1 MNQRDVTID
10 IAKGVAIL
18 FVVVGHL
25 LQYNTIDG
33 SSGICFNW
41 IYSFHMPLFMLLSG
55 YVAAF
60 SRDKIKD
67 FRSFVSRKAM
77 QLLLPYALWSFI
89 INPWILKGL
98 RGTELISR
106 AVDVLLSPGLGVW
119 FLVILFF
126 IQCYYFLFV
135 KTSNKLQRKYSSLF
149 SDGIALILI
158 LMTLALLSKMIMIL
172 INNHYLHADWEGVK
186 SYFSIRYVL
195 SFMAGYFMSKYF
207 QRFLYHPLTL
217 VIGLVIFV
225 WLVPAFTFGVSS
237 VPLQLTISLA
247 ASVCLLNVSKIVSSH
262 FSDGFPAQRLAFIG
276 KRTLPIYVTHGL
288 FVNILADN
296 IMIDNNFLQ
305 PIWQLITVAVMSFL
319 VAMISIGVS
328 EVLKRNRY
336 MGLFLYGKKQ

>member
-1 MNQRDVTID
+1 MNQRDITID

-33 SSGICFNW
+33 SSGVCFNW

-77 QLLLPYALWSFI
+77 QLLLPYAFWSFI

-98 RGTELISR
+98 KGTELISR
-106 AVDVLLSPGLGVW
+106 VVDVLLSPGLGVW
-119 FLVILFF
+119 FLIILFF
-126 IQCYYFLFV
+126 IQCYYFFFTKISNRLQG
-135 KTSNKLQRKYSSLF
+135 KCTSF
-149 SDGIALILI
+149 ISDGIALILI
-158 LMTLALLSKMIMIL
+158 LATLTLLSKMTTLL
-172 INNHYLHADWEGVK
+172 IDNHCLHINWQGVK
-186 SYFSIRYVL
+186 NYISIRYVL

-207 QRFLYHPLTL
+207 QCFLYHPLTL

-276 KRTLPIYVTHGL
+276 KRTLPIYVTHGV

-296 IMIDNNFLQ
+296 MMIDNNFLQ
-305 PIWQLITVAVMSFL
+305 PIWQLITAAVMSFL
-319 VAMISIGVS
+319 VAMISISVS
-328 EVLKRNRY
+328 EILKRNRY